1 MELRA
6 RLKRSYPETGDRRER
21 LLSQR
26 GRRVLKEGVK
36 STLIGSYFLSA
47 SSVLLRFDFTQFRED
62 F

>member
-36 STLIGSYFLSA
+36 VRLSDPT
-47 SSVLLRFDFTQFRED
+47 SSLRPLYY
-62 F
+62 